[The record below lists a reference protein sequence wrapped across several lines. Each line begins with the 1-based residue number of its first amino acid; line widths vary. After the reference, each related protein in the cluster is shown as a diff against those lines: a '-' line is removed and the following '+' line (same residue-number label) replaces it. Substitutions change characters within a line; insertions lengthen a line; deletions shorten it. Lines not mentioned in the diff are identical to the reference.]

1 MNTIK
6 LYRCTCTTG
15 IYSDDTQG
23 YNYSLE
29 PWGNDTLT
37 IKGYDDGG
45 QDYRLPDG
53 YTVRETI
60 NGQHVIHNAA
70 GERCELVTIG
80 NTPAISDLRQDNYI
94 SCLPL
99 QTTI

>member
-1 MNTIK
+1 MTRIK
-6 LYRCTCTTG
+6 LYKITCTEG
-15 IYSDDTQG
+15 IYADDTQG
-23 YNYSLE
+23 SHYSLE
-29 PWGNDTLT
+29 PWGSDTLT

-60 NGQHVIHNAA
+60 NGQHAIYNAA
-70 GERCELVTIG
+70 GEHCALITIG

-99 QTTI
+99 RTTI